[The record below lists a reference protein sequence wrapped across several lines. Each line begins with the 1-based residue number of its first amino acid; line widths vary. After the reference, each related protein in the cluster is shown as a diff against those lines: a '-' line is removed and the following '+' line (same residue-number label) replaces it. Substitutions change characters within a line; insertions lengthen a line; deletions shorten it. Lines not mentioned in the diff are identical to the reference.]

1 MIPIVIICFNNHKY
15 VENTV
20 RQITAKNP
28 SYVQNILI
36 MDNASTD
43 PDTRAYLDATPIRV
57 ARNTVNQGPW
67 LNNFYNA
74 DVFRTLPRRYILTD
88 ADLELNQAMPANFI
102 DDMVSVMDYTGAWIV
117 GLALKH
123 DDCELPYGEKS
134 VFECEQAYWEK
145 RIPHPTYELYDAGV
159 DTTFALRD
167 HGGRDMSVRIAGDF
181 TARHLPWYMEDGVM
195 TIAEKY
201 KLYSSCDRRLS
212 SSANAILEF
221 IEKKYVRLEDGTFV
235 RRSE

>member
-1 MIPIVIICFNNHKY
+1 MIPIVIVCFNNHIY

-28 SYVQNILI
+28 SYVENILI

-43 PDTRAYLDATPIRV
+43 PDTRAYLDATPHKV
-57 ARNTVNQGPW
+57 ARNQVNQGPW
-67 LNNFYNA
+67 LNHFYNA
-74 DVFRTLPRRYILTD
+74 DVFKALPERYILTD
-88 ADLELNQAMPANFI
+88 ADLELNKAMPENFI
-102 DDMVSVMDYTGAWIV
+102 DHLVDVMNYTGAWIV

-123 DDCELPYGEKS
+123 NDCDLPS
-134 VFECEQAYWEK
+134 VFDNENQFWQT
-145 RIPHPTYELYDAGV
+145 RIPHPTYELYNAGV

-167 HGGRDMSVRIAGDF
+167 HRGSQLSVRVAGDF
-181 TARHLPWYMEDGVM
+181 TARHLPWYKEDGVM

-201 KLYSSCDRRLS
+201 ALYSSCDRRFS
-212 SSANAILEF
+212 SSANTILEY
-221 IEKKYVRLEDGTFV
+221 IEKDYVRMPDGTFV